1 MPIFNPGIKPIHGLW
16 APIPVVTDIGD
27 PGDVCSSLSSISC
40 RRILKAWIIKWMRK
54 IEIKTEIGMV
64 IGNKPK
70 RTALISD
77 RNGLPRQQMQKA
89 VRLTMFSLSRWCWW
103 QRYYSSK
110 NLVIQHQ
117 PNMKGL
123 IPYHIDDMRT
133 LLCHKILKFL
143 SFPVFFWNIRT

>member
-1 MPIFNPGIKPIHGLW
+1 MNHGLW

-27 PGDVCSSLSSISC
+27 PGDICSSLSSISC

-70 RTALISD
+70 RTVLISD

-110 NLVIQHQ
+110 TNLVIQHQ
-117 PNMKGL
+117 LNMKGL
-123 IPYHIDDMRT
+123 IRYHTDDMRT